1 MAPNYS
7 NSGYIRGNFVRLTF
21 GDYLNDV
28 PGIVKGFTLS
38 PIFEAG
44 FDIGTGENSSTK
56 QLPKAI
62 TVTGFNFIP
71 ITDNNS
77 ELVSSNSQFISY

>member
-28 PGIVKGFTLS
+28 PGNCEGLYI
-38 PIFEAG
+38 I
-44 FDIGTGENSSTK
+44 
-56 QLPKAI
+56 
-62 TVTGFNFIP
+62 
-71 ITDNNS
+71 
-77 ELVSSNSQFISY
+77 SNI